1 MRVITKNTKVI
12 KKINNKRFDQ
22 IRPTG
27 TGSHIS
33 IGKKT
38 VYFVIVR
45 IMNFVNIRQ

>member
-27 TGSHIS
+27 TGSYIS
-33 IGKKT
+33 VKKT
-38 VYFVIVR
+38 AYFVIVW